1 MPPEAQTVGQLV
13 AETIRLYGQR
23 FLVALPLGLPLAV
36 ADQLSLDHSRAGR
49 VAVLMI
55 AAPAFTCAYAVACTL
70 VRRARPSLRVAA
82 GALVAGTIVFLPA
95 AFFFP
100 WFALLSVAWLALMG
114 HVVPAAIA
122 ENLGPVAAVRR
133 SLELARADYVHAVGG
148 LATLV
153 ILFGLTRVVMG
164 QLLRSQADNTLRAAV
179 FLADLVLSPMLF
191 FGGALLYL
199 NLAARVGLDREQ
211 RRQARAE
218 ATGRLRARPPA
229 E

>member
-1 MPPEAQTVGQLV
+1 
-13 AETIRLYGQR
+13 
-23 FLVALPLGLPLAV
+23 
-36 ADQLSLDHSRAGR
+36 
-49 VAVLMI
+49 
-55 AAPAFTCAYAVACTL
+55 
-70 VRRARPSLRVAA
+70 
-82 GALVAGTIVFLPA
+82 
-95 AFFFP
+95 
-100 WFALLSVAWLALMG
+100 
-114 HVVPAAIA
+114 
-122 ENLGPVAAVRR
+122 
-133 SLELARADYVHAVGG
+133 
-148 LATLV
+148 
-153 ILFGLTRVVMG
+153 MG